1 MSSVSLRRT
10 LAALALAALV
20 CLPSVALAA
29 PSGRSPEAPRSAVAD
44 QGVFARIWSLLQRLW
59 DEEGMTI
66 DPNGSHA
73 ATTPGRSSITHLS
86 GAAGM
91 LIDPDGAHAFPP
103 SSNQV
108 SGDTG
113 MSIDPDGSH

>member
-1 MSSVSLRRT
+1 MPSVSLRRT
-10 LAALALAALV
+10 LAVLVLAALV
-20 CLPSVALAA
+20 CLPAAALAA
-29 PSGRSPEAPRSAVAD
+29 PSGHARHVQAEA
-44 QGVFARIWSLLQRLW
+44 GVFARIWGLLQSLW
-59 DEEGMTI
+59 GAEGMSI

-73 ATTPGRSSITHLS
+73 ATTTNPGRTSMTHLS

-91 LIDPDGAHAFPP
+91 MIDPNGSPMAPP
-103 SSNQV
+103 GSNQV